1 LDPSRR
7 TFGQTL
13 EKEAP
18 AVLVVHGKSILE

>member
-13 EKEAP
+13 EKEPP
-18 AVLVVHGKSILE
+18 AVLVVHKMSILE